1 MPPPLHL
8 PAREVVAGFPEHL
21 TFAPSKRRK
30 LARGAVEAAI
40 WLAGKP
46 AGVRCLHLDENHLCG
61 LFGRPERPAVCGQF
75 GADPE
80 ICGDSREQALALIA
94 EWEVITA
101 A

>member
-1 MPPPLHL
+1 MQC
-8 PAREVVAGFPEHL
+8 RAGCGACCI
-21 TFAPSKRRK
+21 APSISSP
-30 LARGAVEAAI
+30 LPGMP
-40 WLAGKP
+40 AGKP
-46 AGVRCLHLDENHLCG
+46 AGVRCLHLDENHLRG

>member
-1 MPPPLHL
+1 MQC
-8 PAREVVAGFPEHL
+8 RAGCGACCI
-21 TFAPSKRRK
+21 APSISSP
-30 LARGAVEAAI
+30 LPGMP
-40 WLAGKP
+40 AGQP
-46 AGVRCLHLDENHLCG
+46 AGVRCLHLDENPLCG

>member
-1 MPPPLHL
+1 MQC
-8 PAREVVAGFPEHL
+8 RAGCGACCI
-21 TFAPSKRRK
+21 APSISSP
-30 LARGAVEAAI
+30 LPGMP
-40 WLAGKP
+40 AGKP
-46 AGVRCLHLDENHLCG
+46 AGACCLHLDENHLCG

-80 ICGDSREQALALIA
+80 ICGDSREQALALFA

>member
-1 MPPPLHL
+1 MQC
-8 PAREVVAGFPEHL
+8 RAGCGACCI
-21 TFAPSKRRK
+21 APSISSP
-30 LARGAVEAAI
+30 LPGMP
-40 WLAGKP
+40 AGKP
-46 AGVRCLHLDENHLCG
+46 AGVRCLYLDENHLCG

>member
-1 MPPPLHL
+1 MQCRAGCARL
-8 PAREVVAGFPEHL
+8 PSLSAAGHAGRQAR
-21 TFAPSKRRK
+21 
-30 LARGAVEAAI
+30 
-40 WLAGKP
+40 
-46 AGVRCLHLDENHLCG
+46 GVRCLHLDENHLCG

>member
-1 MPPPLHL
+1 MQC
-8 PAREVVAGFPEHL
+8 RAGCGACCI
-21 TFAPSKRRK
+21 APSISSP
-30 LARGAVEAAI
+30 LPGMP
-40 WLAGKP
+40 AGKP
-46 AGVRCLHLDENHLCG
+46 AGVRCLHLDETHRCG

>member
-1 MPPPLHL
+1 MQC
-8 PAREVVAGFPEHL
+8 RAGCGACCI
-21 TFAPSKRRK
+21 APSISSP
-30 LARGAVEAAI
+30 LPGMP
-40 WLAGKP
+40 AGKP
-46 AGVRCLHLDENHLCG
+46 AGVRCLHLDENYLCG

>member
-1 MPPPLHL
+1 MQC
-8 PAREVVAGFPEHL
+8 RAGCGACCI
-21 TFAPSKRRK
+21 APSISSP
-30 LARGAVEAAI
+30 LPGMP
-40 WLAGKP
+40 AGKP
-46 AGVRCLHLDENHLCG
+46 AGVRCLHLGENHLCG